1 MNRFQ
6 LSGLEATALVAFEIE
21 EAKFGEL
28 NLTQGQLVRLST
40 LGKWIVDHYF
50 DSLADLR
57 LVGEELELL
66 ELDDLRKL
74 DDQLLRVLAVARSHP
89 ATAVDCGVQ

>member
-1 MNRFQ
+1 MVLVENKLDQRCGVVHMHRLQ

-21 EAKFGEL
+21 EAKSAKL

-40 LGKWIVDHYF
+40 LGEGIVDHYF

-57 LVGEELELL
+57 LVREELELL
-66 ELDDLRKL
+66 QLDNLRELDD
-74 DDQLLRVLAVARSHP
+74 
-89 ATAVDCGVQ
+89 